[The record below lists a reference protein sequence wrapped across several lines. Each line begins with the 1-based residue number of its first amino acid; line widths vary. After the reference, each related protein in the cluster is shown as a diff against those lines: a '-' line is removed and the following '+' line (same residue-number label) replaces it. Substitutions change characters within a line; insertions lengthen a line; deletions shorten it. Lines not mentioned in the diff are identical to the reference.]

1 VQENSCNV
9 WLFYLRFCAQISQ
22 EVVDIDGA
30 MVDISRK
37 WFGLGDASSLQIHV
51 DDGLKF
57 IRQLAHNGMNQ

>member
-1 VQENSCNV
+1 
-9 WLFYLRFCAQISQ
+9 
-22 EVVDIDGA
+22 VVDIDGA

-57 IRQLAHNGMNQ
+57 IRQLAHNGMNQLTVSNFELITCKKLVTYLKEL